1 MFVLKRERKMR
12 RLWTLFYSFLTI
24 LCLLLAIP
32 VSSLFARSSPDEI
45 KKNVLLITID
55 TLRADRLSCYSKE
68 HLHTPN
74 IDSLAERGI
83 LFSRAFAHSSTT
95 LSSHTNILCG
105 TTPLYHGIHDNYNF
119 ILSKEFLTLAEHL
132 KSFGYSTGA
141 FIGGFPLDSRFGL
154 DQGFDIYDDDF
165 GKKSEGEIRAEFV
178 VDKALAWLK
187 LKESPWF
194 LWIHC
199 YDPHDPYDPPDP
211 FRSQHEKVPYNGEV
225 AYVDAVLKTLFSYL
239 EKNDLYKN
247 TVVIFTGDHGE
258 ALGQHG
264 EMTHGYFAYNEV
276 IWIPLIIYS
285 PGLAK
290 GRVDQYVSHIDIFPS
305 ICDILHIEKPS
316 FLQGRSLLPAMKGK
330 KMPERI
336 IYFESLHPFYSKGWA
351 PLAGFIEK
359 KEKFIDSPIPEL
371 YDLESDFGESNN
383 LIKEKKLDD
392 YRMQLEKIE
401 KNQSN
406 PNAVKPRETI
416 DQEALEKLRSLGY
429 ISNPDLSAKD
439 IFGPEDDIKTL
450 LPYWNKANWAIKFYQ
465 NKKMSIDSTMES
477 LKEVL
482 SDTEK
487 IDIAYKGL
495 AALYREKGRL
505 RDAIEVLKTGIE
517 NHPSSYEILLDLVK
531 YLSEAE
537 QYQDVIIL
545 CKDFHLVQMEFEP
558 RVWDMLGFAYLR
570 TGDLE
575 KAQESYEKALS
586 IDDEDAS
593 VLNNC
598 GHLYLSIYNKTKEL
612 SHHQK
617 AVDFFKKSIEKDPNY
632 VAAYDGLGIAYLIAR
647 DLDKSIYYW
656 EKAIELS
663 PSQAAS
669 VYNLSRAYIIKGNKQ
684 KALTLLTRYI
694 QTYSYLLSPKNLERF
709 NELIKK
715 CKD

>member
-1 MFVLKRERKMR
+1 MR
-12 RLWTLFYSFLTI
+12 CLWTLFYPVLTI
-24 LCLLLAIP
+24 LCLQLFIP
-32 VSSLFARSSPDEI
+32 VSSLYAETNQDKI

-55 TLRADRLSCYSKE
+55 TLRANRLSCYSKE

-83 LFSRAFAHSSTT
+83 LFSRAFAHTSTT
-95 LSSHTNILCG
+95 LPSHTNIFCG

-132 KSFGYSTGA
+132 KTFDYSTGA

-154 DQGFDIYDDDF
+154 DQGFDVYDDDF

-194 LWIHC
+194 LWVHC
-199 YDPHDPYDPPDP
+199 YDPHDPYTPPDP
-211 FRSQHEKVPYNGEV
+211 FRNQHEKVPYNGEV
-225 AYVDAVLKTLFSYL
+225 AYVDTVLKRLFSYL

-247 TVVIFTGDHGE
+247 TLVVFTGDHGE

-276 IWIPLIIYS
+276 MWIPLIIYS
-285 PGLAK
+285 PGIAK

-305 ICDILHIEKPS
+305 VCDILNIEKPS

-330 KMPERI
+330 KLPEKI
-336 IYFESLHPFYSKGWA
+336 IYYESLHPFYSKGWA
-351 PLAGFIEK
+351 HLRGFIEK
-359 KEKFIDSPIPEL
+359 KEKFIDSPIPEF
-371 YDLESDFGESNN
+371 YDLENDFGELNN
-383 LIKEKKLDD
+383 LIKEKKLND
-392 YRMQLEKIE
+392 YRLRLEKI
-401 KNQSN
+401 KKSLSN
-406 PNAVKPRETI
+406 PKAVKPRKTI
-416 DQEALEKLRSLGY
+416 DQDALEKLRSLGY
-429 ISNPDLSAKD
+429 ISDPNLPVKD
-439 IFGPEDDIKTL
+439 SFGPEDDIKTL
-450 LPYWNKANWAIKFYQ
+450 LPYWTKANWAIKLYQ
-465 NKKMSIDSTMES
+465 NKKMSLDSTMES
-477 LKEVL
+477 LKDVL

-495 AALYREKGRL
+495 AALYREKRRL
-505 RDAIEVLKTGIE
+505 KDAIEVLKAGIE

-545 CKDFHLVQMEFEP
+545 CEDFHMVQMDFEP
-558 RVWDMLGFAYLR
+558 HVWNMLGFAYMS
-570 TGDLE
+570 TGDLT
-575 KAQESYEKALS
+575 KAQKTFEKALS
-586 IDDEDAS
+586 IDEKDAS

-598 GHLYLSIYNKTKEL
+598 GHLYLSIYNKTKKL
-612 SHHQK
+612 SHHKK
-617 AVDFFKKSIEKDPNY
+617 AVEFFKKSIEQDPNY
-632 VAAYDGLGIAYLIAR
+632 VPAYDGLGIAYLIVR

-656 EKAIELS
+656 KKTIELF
-663 PSQAAS
+663 PSHADS
-669 VYNLSRAYIIKGNKQ
+669 VYNLSRAYLTKGNKQ
-684 KALTLLTRYI
+684 KALALLTQYI
-694 QTYSYLLSPKNLERF
+694 KTYSHLLSPKNQKRF

-715 CKD
+715 CKN